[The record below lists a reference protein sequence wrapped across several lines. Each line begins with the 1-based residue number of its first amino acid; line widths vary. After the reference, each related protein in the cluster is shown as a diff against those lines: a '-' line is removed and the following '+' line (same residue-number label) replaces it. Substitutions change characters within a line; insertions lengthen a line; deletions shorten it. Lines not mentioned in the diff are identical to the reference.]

1 MAQTTCLA
9 LFGLVFVVPA
19 QSITYLVI
27 RAYIYIVE
35 ILLVSKK
42 NEGKR
47 KKTHLWPK
55 RCQTRRLGLFSSSP
69 TSLLCIGALSR
80 KNDPPSRVCSE
91 GRSLSCVRVVVVMV
105 VVAERVGM

>member
-1 MAQTTCLA
+1 MAQTTRLTS
-9 LFGLVFVVPA
+9 FGPVFVVPA
-19 QSITYLVI
+19 QSITYLVK

-55 RCQTRRLGLFSSSP
+55 RRVWRHLGLFSSSP
-69 TSLLCIGALSR
+69 TSLLCIGALSH
-80 KNDPPSRVCSE
+80 KDDPPTRVCSE
-91 GRSLSCVRVVVVMV
+91 GGLLSCGCVVVVVV
-105 VVAERVGM
+105 VVAEKVGM

>member
-1 MAQTTCLA
+1 MAQMTRLTS
-9 LFGLVFVVPA
+9 FGPVFVVPA

-27 RAYIYIVE
+27 RAYIYSK

-55 RCQTRRLGLFSSSP
+55 RRQTRRLGLFSSSP

-80 KNDPPSRVCSE
+80 KNDPQTRVCSE